1 MNRQLQIHRIHRI
14 DDAIIAVVGAMKRLE
29 SGGRYYEPFHGP
41 SPFFFFITLGSWQA
55 SLVDDVFHRPTTGHE
70 SLGGNE
76 VSKRSA
82 AEPSGDRL
90 ARRLNLSCTY
100 MFQCVDALLV
110 S

>member
-1 MNRQLQIHRIHRI
+1 MADITSRSMVPLR
-14 DDAIIAVVGAMKRLE
+14 
-29 SGGRYYEPFHGP
+29 FF
-41 SPFFFFITLGSWQA
+41 FFFFITLGSWQA